1 MHEQTDVPV
10 IFLSRS
16 ITIAMLPF
24 GEEARLLD
32 YFDALLSGDLAP
44 NLSGLSDSDEGL
56 EGPKFDAAGTLLMN
70 RKDEDREM
78 FLWAIDRL
86 RRQIISLGAKP
97 VVALPDE

>member
-1 MHEQTDVPV
+1 
-10 IFLSRS
+10 
-16 ITIAMLPF
+16 MLPF

-32 YFDALLSGDLAP
+32 YFDALLSGDIAP
-44 NLSGLSDSDEGL
+44 NLSGLSDADEAP